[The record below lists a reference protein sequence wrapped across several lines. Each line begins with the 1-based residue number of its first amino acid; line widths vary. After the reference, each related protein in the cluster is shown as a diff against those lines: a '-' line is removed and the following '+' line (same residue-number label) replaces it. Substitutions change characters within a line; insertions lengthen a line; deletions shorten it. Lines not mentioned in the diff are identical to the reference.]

1 MQTHRGK
8 YVRRRQLISTQCVL
22 KFGLTVEAPLCSEAA
37 VQLPKRGSPAALIIS
52 FIYQGWFHT
61 PVNIKLIIPN
71 KQVNKSHLQSGPPQM
86 NLLVHNR
93 IWGNYI
99 NAGACGG
106 LNVPVLLHNSQE
118 ALDRRPLEL
127 WLAQV
132 DILDGLFILA
142 IWVFQCTQNGL
153 WASVHTDTAFAMA
166 KTFTHNLD
174 IFY

>member
-1 MQTHRGK
+1 MQTHREK
-8 YVRRRQLISTQCVL
+8 AVRRRQLISTQCAL
-22 KFGLTVEAPLCSEAA
+22 KFSLIVEAPLCSEAA
-37 VQLPKRGSPAALIIS
+37 VQVPERGSPAALIIS

-61 PVNIKLIIPN
+61 PVNIKLIISN
-71 KQVNKSHLQSGPPQM
+71 KQVNKSHLQNGRPQM

-106 LNVPVLLHNSQE
+106 LNVPVLPHNSQE

-132 DILDGLFILA
+132 AILEGLSILV
-142 IWVFQCTQNGL
+142 IWVFQCIQNGL
-153 WASVHTDTAFAMA
+153 WAWVHTDIYRYLPW
-166 KTFTHNLD
+166 HQHPLLY
-174 IFY
+174 I

>member
-1 MQTHRGK
+1 MQTHKGK
-8 YVRRRQLISTQCVL
+8 YVRRRQLISTRCVL
-22 KFGLTVEAPLCSEAA
+22 KFGLQAEAPLCSEAA
-37 VQLPKRGSPAALIIS
+37 VQLPKQGSPAALIIS

-99 NAGACGG
+99 NAGTCGG

-142 IWVFQCTQNGL
+142 IWVFQCAQNGL
-153 WASVHTDTAFAMA
+153 WASLHTDTAFAWQ
-166 KTFTHNLD
+166 KHSFTT
-174 IFY
+174 